1 MSLIGQSLSLHGAE
15 SQIVTL
21 LIFIFTRIAANVL
34 VLSGSQVD
42 TLLVLLLI
50 LVVWIIVRNALQSVS
65 DAARIGRILT
75 SNPHHYTA
83 GELTDHGNQSPF
95 INGSGGGSAAN
106 PKSPNAAMSIDRVEE
121 AAGEDEGWADAWS
134 TGMDFIS
141 RILVL
146 LTFQVAGDLVLQEWQ
161 TAGVTTQEA
170 LVLLFLIAIIFFPI
184 FLWIHRTWS
193 AHSAYDRQVFNT
205 SIQQLQAARAVSLHP
220 ITVSTAQLIT
230 TAAATNYQHHI
241 SNGTLRQRRSQPQI
255 QQPPPPPSQ
264 TQPQHTHRQ
273 YHRSLPP
280 QPQPQQQRRWQ
291 RRPLQPIA

>member
-21 LIFIFTRIAANVL
+21 LIFIFTRVAANVL

-50 LVVWIIVRNALQSVS
+50 LVVWIILRNALQSVS

-95 INGSGGGSAAN
+95 ISGSGSSTPN
-106 PKSPNAAMSIDRVEE
+106 PKNPGYTTIDRVEE

-193 AHSAYDRQVFNT
+193 AHSTYDRQVFNT

-220 ITVSTAQLIT
+220 ITVSTAAFI
-230 TAAATNYQHHI
+230 TAAAAAATKQQRRT
-241 SNGTLRQRRSQPQI
+241 STGTPRQRTRPLQTEFLLGLQQQQQQQPQ
-255 QQPPPPPSQ
+255 QQPPQ
-264 TQPQHTHRQ
+264 AYRYQQ
-273 YHRSLPP
+273 L
-280 QPQPQQQRRWQ
+280 PQQQRRWQ
-291 RRPLQPIA
+291 RKPQLVVA